1 MVSIERRLSAWAR
14 ADNAV
19 TQPRIIPTASSVLV
33 LRSLACYSAGTMD
46 QARIRE
52 LIALLPPGAAYPA
65 TARPSLFQ
73 PARQAS
79 AERFALA
86 MGDPAFGWHFVE
98 AHLKARRWL
107 PDTLHEWPLLQAFA
121 ARHFKVADPLM
132 LEVESFRTE
141 TRRPERDL
149 LEALLL
155 AQDATLAR
163 IAELLGTNEEVVEA
177 YEALFFN
184 VRDRRHEPVYRNA
197 LLHPGGWQ
205 AAVRNPRP
213 DAEGDRLRLLRAGA
227 EDGMAAVLELAG
239 LPAETTPATLPE
251 RRSALERR
259 VQTQAEHRMQ
269 AGCGLEDP
277 MVRAV
282 YTTAVRQTEAV
293 QDEDSLALHN
303 INAVLPALDEI
314 RKYNSINAEARPDH
328 LAEMERARREAEAC
342 RLSLSTE

>member
-1 MVSIERRLSAWAR
+1 
-14 ADNAV
+14 
-19 TQPRIIPTASSVLV
+19 
-33 LRSLACYSAGTMD
+33 MD

-73 PARQAS
+73 PARQTS

-86 MGDPAFGWHFVE
+86 MADPAFGWHFVA

-107 PDTLHEWPLLQAFA
+107 PETVHEWPLLQAFA
-121 ARHFKVADPLM
+121 ARHFKVADPLI

-155 AQDATLAR
+155 AKNATLAH
-163 IAELLGTNEEVVEA
+163 IAELLGTGEEVVEA

-184 VRDRRHEPVYRNA
+184 VRDRRHERVYRNA

-227 EDGMAAVLELAG
+227 EDGMAAVLALAG
-239 LPAETTPATLPE
+239 FQAETSPETLPE

-259 VQTQAEHRMQ
+259 VQTQAEHRLQ
-269 AGCGLEDP
+269 AGCGLENP
-277 MVRAV
+277 EVRAA
-282 YTTAVRQTEAV
+282 YNAAVRQQEAT
-293 QDEDSLALHN
+293 QDEDTLALHHL
-303 INAVLPALDEI
+303 NAVLPALEEI
-314 RKYNSINAEARPDH
+314 RKYNGIAAEARPDH

-342 RLSLSTE
+342 RLSLRKE